1 MSDRNIQECIQK
13 LAGTHTDDKV
23 YLVAATVDSVDMPS
37 RTCNVTTMTGKQST
51 AIEGVKLMPEIDDGF
66 LLIPTVGSTVFL
78 SYSNYNVP
86 FVAQFSA
93 IDQALIISG
102 NSQLSITDQK
112 IQLNDGSYGGL
123 IQIQK
128 LITKI
133 NNLENLV
140 NDLAA
145 KFNTHSHIL
154 TLTSGTGTAAP
165 TAAPETNVLTPTQQT
180 DIENPLITHGK

>member
-1 MSDRNIQECIQK
+1 
-13 LAGTHTDDKV
+13 
-23 YLVAATVDSVDMPS
+23 
-37 RTCNVTTMTGKQST
+37 
-51 AIEGVKLMPEIDDGF
+51 
-66 LLIPTVGSTVFL
+66 
-78 SYSNYNVP
+78 VP